1 MNDQTRDSTVK
12 PVTSLEDTSLIA
24 YLKLKG
30 HILIPWISRDDP
42 SDIRVSFDIQGNELQ
57 IEKDMQTFY
66 DNEQVGIQD
75 FCRNLKEVKSTMY
88 NLKRIKTRE

>member
-30 HILIPWISRDDP
+30 HTLIPWISRDDP
-42 SDIRVSFDIQGNELQ
+42 TDIRVSFDIQGEELQ
-57 IEKDMQTFY
+57 IEKDMQSFY

-75 FCRNLKEVKSTMY
+75 FCRNLKEVKSAMY
-88 NLKRIKTRE
+88 NLKRIKVRE